1 MKSLGFPDP
10 QKVIDRLGDDFVEA
24 LVDAV
29 DGAREDYADLKAW
42 RPEWAPSYSSRF
54 IANFAHERIWARLIR
69 EIDGA
74 PGIHIR
80 DEEPVREILSGT
92 AFVTRVKR
100 HHPGDRI
107 SAYPTTG
114 SLAHWSNRALTLEGL
129 ESISLAA
136 GYYWDEETRDI
147 GAPVLSLREEK
158 DKPVWGITLHR
169 DAAQPT
175 AIQWAPVEPGLPEF
189 DLSQIAIED
198 EEEGLA

>member
-1 MKSLGFPDP
+1 M
-10 QKVIDRLGDDFVEA
+10 
-24 LVDAV
+24 
-29 DGAREDYADLKAW
+29 
-42 RPEWAPSYSSRF
+42 
-54 IANFAHERIWARLIR
+54 
-69 EIDGA
+69 
-74 PGIHIR
+74 
-80 DEEPVREILSGT
+80 
-92 AFVTRVKR
+92 KR